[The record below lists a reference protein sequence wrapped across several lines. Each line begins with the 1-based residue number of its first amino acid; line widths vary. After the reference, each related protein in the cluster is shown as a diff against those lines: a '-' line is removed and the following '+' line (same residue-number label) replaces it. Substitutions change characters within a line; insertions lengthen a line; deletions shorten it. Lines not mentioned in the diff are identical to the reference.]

1 MKNIDNKFYI
11 IGTNESF
18 YSFHN
23 DVTIIKAKL
32 ILNISNLELRLNFVK
47 QHISD
52 TEPLTKTHLP
62 SYNVGTFFKPQKKL
76 VNAILKDNQLRN
88 RPFYINGWK
97 TDYSD
102 HCSLTEIFIDLNTKE
117 KLIMRAIKLIRI
129 MKKLNKKK
137 I

>member
-18 YSFHN
+18 YSFGN
-23 DVTIIKAKL
+23 DKTLIQAKL

-52 TEPLTKTHLP
+52 TDPLTKTHLP
-62 SYNVGTFFKPQKKL
+62 SYNVGTFFKPKKKL
-76 VNAILKDNQLRN
+76 INSILKDNQLKRS
-88 RPFYINGWK
+88 PFYIKGWV
-97 TDYSD
+97 TDYSNN
-102 HCSLTEIFIDLNTKE
+102 CNLTDIFIDLNTKE

-129 MKKLNKKK
+129 MKKIKYK
-137 I
+137 

>member
-1 MKNIDNKFYI
+1 MKNIDNKYYI

-18 YSFHN
+18 YSFGN
-23 DVTIIKAKL
+23 DKTLIQAKL

-76 VNAILKDNQLRN
+76 INAILKDNQIRHV
-88 RPFYINGWK
+88 PFSINGWL
-97 TDYSD
+97 TDYSKN
-102 HCSLTEIFIDLNTKE
+102 CNLTQMFIDLNTKE
-117 KLIMRAIKLIRI
+117 KLIMRSIKLIRI